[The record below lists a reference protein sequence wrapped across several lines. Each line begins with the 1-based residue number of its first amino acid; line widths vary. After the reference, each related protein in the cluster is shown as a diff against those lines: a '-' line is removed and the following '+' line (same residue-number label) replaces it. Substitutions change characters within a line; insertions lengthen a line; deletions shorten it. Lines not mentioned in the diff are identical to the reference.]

1 MHARPPD
8 RLESSTGA
16 TPPAGGS
23 DVPETVSGTV
33 EAIVFRNDDTG
44 YTICTVRP
52 AASPNNRVTVVGSSA
67 ALWVGEEL
75 TARGR
80 WIRHPQ
86 FGTQFQ
92 ADALTCIAP
101 TSAEGLR
108 RFLASGLI
116 RGIGK
121 VHASRIVD
129 KFGADTLRV
138 IEKESARLEEVEGI
152 GRVRR
157 QRIKESWIEQRGI
170 RDVMIFLQSH
180 GVGTGTAARIYR
192 QYGNDAIAVVK
203 QNPYRLCD
211 DVWGVGFKSADAIA
225 LRVGVPHA
233 SPERAKAGLL
243 YLLQTQADEGHCFC
257 TDADLLL
264 RAQEMLDISVEIL
277 SEALQALVDVGQLVR
292 EEERIYPRA
301 LADAERRV
309 AEKLLRLA
317 RAPLNQPPI
326 DAGKA
331 LAWAEH
337 KMGLT
342 LADAQRRAL
351 EIALQS
357 KVAIITGGPG
367 VGKTTIIRALTE
379 IFGARRINLRL
390 AAPTGRAAKRMSEAT
405 GQEAQTIHR
414 LLRYLPAIHDFE
426 HNAGN
431 PLEAD
436 GLILDETSMID
447 IRLMDQF
454 LQAVPDKARVILVGD
469 IDQLPSVGPG
479 NVLRDMI
486 ASGTIPCQRLDTIFR
501 QDASGLI
508 VRNAH
513 RINHGER
520 LENGGPSSDF
530 FFIETSDPDQVI
542 ERVCDLVTRRI
553 PNHFKFDPL
562 TDIQVLTPM
571 RRNQLG
577 ADNLNTVLQQR
588 LNTAGPS
595 LARGGS
601 RFRRGDRV
609 MQLRNNYDKEVFNGD
624 IGLIQAVNEEE
635 RQLVILFD
643 GRPVTYDG
651 NEIAEI
657 VHAYACTIH
666 KSQGSEYPAV
676 VIVLATQHFKLLQ
689 RNLLYTAVTRGRKLV
704 CIVGSSKAVHL
715 AIRNNEVRE
724 RRTTLAPRLQQLDG
738 AHAPATGAAP

>member
-1 MHARPPD
+1 MARPFHP
-8 RLESSTGA
+8 RPFQPSR
-16 TPPAGGS
+16 TPPPPGGA
-23 DVPETVSGTV
+23 EAAEVSGTV
-33 EAIVFRNDDTG
+33 ESIVFRNDETG
-44 YTICTVRP
+44 YTICSVRP
-52 AASPNNRVTVVGSSA
+52 AEGRGEPVTVVGTSA
-67 ALWVGEEL
+67 AIWVGEEL

-80 WIRHPQ
+80 WNQHPQ
-86 FGTQFQ
+86 FGRQFQ

-121 VHASRIVD
+121 VHAARIVAH
-129 KFGADTLRV
+129 FGTDTLQV

-180 GVGTGTAARIYR
+180 GVGTGQAARIFR
-192 QYGNDAIAVVK
+192 QYGNDAIGVVK
-203 QNPYRLCD
+203 QNPYRLCE
-211 DVWGVGFKSADAIA
+211 DVWGIGFKSADAIA
-225 LRVGVPHA
+225 LRIGIPHD
-233 SPERAKAGLL
+233 SPERARAGLL
-243 YLLQTQADEGHCFC
+243 HLLQTQADEGHCFC

-264 RAQEMLDISVEIL
+264 QAQEMLGISVEIL
-277 SEALQALVDVGQLVR
+277 ADALKAQVESGALVR
-292 EEERIYPRA
+292 EEDRIYPRA
-301 LADAERRV
+301 LHDAETRV
-309 AEKLLRLA
+309 AAKLKALLA
-317 RAPLNQPPI
+317 TPLGHSPI
-326 DAGKA
+326 DAEKA
-331 LAWAEH
+331 LAWAER

-342 LADAQRRAL
+342 LADAQRQAL
-351 EIALQS
+351 RTALDD

-379 IFGARRINLRL
+379 IFGARRLRLRL

-405 GQEAQTIHR
+405 GQEAQTLHR

-426 HNAGN
+426 HHAGN

-436 GLILDETSMID
+436 CLILDETSMID

-454 LQAVPDKARVILVGD
+454 LQAVPDPARVVLVGD

-479 NVLRDMI
+479 NVLRDAI
-486 ASGTIPCQRLDTIFR
+486 ASGAIPCRRLDTIFR

-513 RINHGER
+513 HINHGER
-520 LENGGPSSDF
+520 LENGGPGSDF
-530 FFIETSDPDQVI
+530 FLIETSDPEQVI
-542 ERVCDLVTRRI
+542 ARVCELVTHRI
-553 PNHFKFDPL
+553 PRHFKFDPL
-562 TDIQVLTPM
+562 ADIQVLTPM

-577 ADNLNTVLQQR
+577 ADNLNAVLQQS
-588 LNTAGPS
+588 LNGTGPA
-595 LARGGS
+595 LTRGNS
-601 RFRRGDRV
+601 RFRKGDRV
-609 MQLRNNYDKEVFNGD
+609 MQLRNNYDKDVFNGD
-624 IGLIQAVNEEE
+624 IGFVEAVNEEE
-635 RQLVILFD
+635 RRLVILFD

-651 NEIAEI
+651 NELDEI

-689 RNLLYTAVTRGRKLV
+689 RNLLYTAVTRARKLV
-704 CIVGSSKAVHL
+704 CIVGSSKAIHL
-715 AIRNNEVRE
+715 AVRNNEVRE
-724 RRTTLAPRLQQLDG
+724 RRTTLARRLT
-738 AHAPATGAAP
+738 PPPPSREIPP

>member
-1 MHARPPD
+1 MARPFQPS
-8 RLESSTGA
+8 RIPP
-16 TPPAGGS
+16 PPAGGE
-23 DVPETVSGTV
+23 VTEVSGTV
-33 EAIVFRNDDTG
+33 ESIVFRNDETG
-44 YTICTVRP
+44 YTICSVRP
-52 AASPNNRVTVVGSSA
+52 AEERGEPVTVVGTSA
-67 ALWVGEEL
+67 AIWVGEEL

-80 WIRHPQ
+80 WNQHPQ
-86 FGTQFQ
+86 FGRQFQ

-121 VHASRIVD
+121 VHAARIVAH
-129 KFGADTLRV
+129 FGTDTLQV

-180 GVGTGTAARIYR
+180 GVGTGQAARIFR
-192 QYGNDAIAVVK
+192 QYGNDAIGVVK
-203 QNPYRLCD
+203 QNPYRLCE
-211 DVWGVGFKSADAIA
+211 DVWGIGFKSADAIA
-225 LRVGVPHA
+225 LRIGIPHD
-233 SPERAKAGLL
+233 SPERARAGLL
-243 YLLQTQADEGHCFC
+243 HLLQTQADEGHCFC

-264 RAQEMLDISVEIL
+264 QAQEMLGISVEIL
-277 SEALQALVDVGQLVR
+277 ADALKAQVESGALVR
-292 EEERIYPRA
+292 EEDRIYPRA
-301 LADAERRV
+301 LHDAETRV
-309 AEKLLRLA
+309 AAKLQALLA
-317 RAPLNQPPI
+317 TPLGQAPI
-326 DAGKA
+326 DAEKA
-331 LAWAEH
+331 LAWAER

-342 LADAQRRAL
+342 LADAQRQAL
-351 EIALQS
+351 RTALDA

-379 IFGARRINLRL
+379 IFGARRLRLRL

-405 GQEAQTIHR
+405 GQEAQTLHR
-414 LLRYLPAIHDFE
+414 LLRYLPALHDFE

-436 GLILDETSMID
+436 CLILDETSMID

-454 LQAVPDKARVILVGD
+454 LQAVPDPARVVLVGD

-479 NVLRDMI
+479 NVLRDAI
-486 ASGTIPCQRLDTIFR
+486 ASGAIPCRRLDTIFR

-513 RINHGER
+513 RINNGER
-520 LENGGPSSDF
+520 LENGGPGSDF
-530 FFIETSDPDQVI
+530 FLIETSDPEQVI
-542 ERVCDLVTRRI
+542 ARVCELVTHRI
-553 PNHFKFDPL
+553 PRHFKFDPL
-562 TDIQVLTPM
+562 ADIQVLTPM

-577 ADNLNTVLQQR
+577 ADNLNAVLQQS
-588 LNTAGPS
+588 LNGAGPA
-595 LARGGS
+595 LTRGNS
-601 RFRRGDRV
+601 RLRKGDRV
-609 MQLRNNYDKEVFNGD
+609 MQLSNNYDKYVFNGD
-624 IGLIQAVNEEE
+624 IGFVEAVNEEE

-651 NEIAEI
+651 NELDEI

-689 RNLLYTAVTRGRKLV
+689 RNLLYTAVTRARKLV
-704 CIVGSSKAVHL
+704 CIVGSSKAIHL
-715 AIRNNEVRE
+715 AVRNNEVRE
-724 RRTTLAPRLQQLDG
+724 RRTTLARRLKVHVL
-738 AHAPATGAAP
+738 A